1 MQAYID
7 TARTASLTPSKLL
20 RTSVS
25 IQAVM
30 FHTDISLTNVV
41 IVLTRLKL
49 KAVRVGRILS
59 EANRVLVQSLGFI
72 TIEDPPGRL
81 LSARFRVLV
90 RDVTRFVL
98 FPRHLKKKKVRSIE
112 NNDQIRLRILP

>member
-98 FPRHLKKKKVRSIE
+98 FPRHLKNKFGQLIDASFRPFF
-112 NNDQIRLRILP
+112 RL